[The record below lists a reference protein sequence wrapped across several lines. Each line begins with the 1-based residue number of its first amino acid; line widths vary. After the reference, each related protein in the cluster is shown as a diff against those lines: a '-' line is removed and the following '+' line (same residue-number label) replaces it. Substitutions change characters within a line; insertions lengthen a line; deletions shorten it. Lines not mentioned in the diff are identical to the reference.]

1 MARVRTPAARYDELV
16 QRSAEVNAPGLVDFV
31 SLLAYRLCL
40 NLPPAFTQPEAL
52 IFANLYDRILS
63 IMQAK
68 KSLNMSKNL
77 IHQTAFSSC
86 QNCVHPVFIKGL
98 PRLPLKAIIMRVSSR
113 EEQLARI
120 AMFARTS
127 ILSDAKSLAG
137 AFL

>member
-1 MARVRTPAARYDELV
+1 MVRIRTPAARYDELV

-86 QNCVHPVFIKGL
+86 QNCVHPGFFIKGL

-127 ILSDAKSLAG
+127 ILSDAKKSG